1 MSAIRNHFSL
11 DSRSIFFTYQLSKP
25 TAAEISTVLRLD
37 GKEITRDLS
46 VCDDRNEIRFK
57 MQVPNPCLWSVK
69 EPNLYELE
77 ITISENGEILDR
89 VESYCG
95 LREIEILSLIHI

>member
-1 MSAIRNHFSL
+1 M
-11 DSRSIFFTYQLSKP
+11 
-25 TAAEISTVLRLD
+25 RLD

-57 MQVPNPCLWSVK
+57 MQVPNPACGG
-69 EPNLYELE
+69 ERTFNLYELE

-95 LREIEILSLIHI
+95 CGKSKYVKIDFY